1 MNISTDPTSIM
12 QVFCYV
18 HQVMLPVTWLDP
30 VKFSLLWTPQ
40 STQKTPRK
48 VFPLWMCWLP
58 APNYKRFLIEF
69 RLLYLRPLLL
79 EIFRRLKTNL
89 ENYSLFRMDRIFKVL
104 NFSLRNLGES
114 IQAICKHVVKH
125 YHDLHDWLFAVPLVH
140 FLTQASKPF
149 STDVL
154 LVEEPK
160 RNDDLWWGA
169 SEFSTKPVREANF
182 TDIR

>member
-1 MNISTDPTSIM
+1 MSFVCMRGSPKLTVVATTSAETPTECYTIS
-12 QVFCYV
+12 
-18 HQVMLPVTWLDP
+18 LPFQL
-30 VKFSLLWTPQ
+30 Q
-40 STQKTPRK
+40 
-48 VFPLWMCWLP
+48 
-58 APNYKRFLIEF
+58 IE
-69 RLLYLRPLLL
+69 
-79 EIFRRLKTNL
+79 IK
-89 ENYSLFRMDRIFKVL
+89 MDRILKVL

-114 IQAICKHVVKH
+114 IQAICRHVVKH
-125 YHDLHDWLFAVPLVH
+125 YHDLHDWLFAVPLAH

-169 SEFSTKPVREANF
+169 SGFSTKPVREANF

>member
-1 MNISTDPTSIM
+1 MSFVCMRESPKLTVVVATTSAETRPECYTISLTF
-12 QVFCYV
+12 QL
-18 HQVMLPVTWLDP
+18 Q
-30 VKFSLLWTPQ
+30 
-40 STQKTPRK
+40 
-48 VFPLWMCWLP
+48 
-58 APNYKRFLIEF
+58 IE
-69 RLLYLRPLLL
+69 
-79 EIFRRLKTNL
+79 LK
-89 ENYSLFRMDRIFKVL
+89 MDRILKVFK

-114 IQAICKHVVKH
+114 IQAICRHVVKH
-125 YHDLHDWLFAVPLVH
+125 YHDLHDWLFAVPLAH

-169 SEFSTKPVREANF
+169 SEFSTKPLREANF